1 MLNTD
6 IPGIFR
12 DKAYWKTLVVIG
24 LPVALQ
30 NLFSASLN
38 LIDNLM
44 VSGLGDR
51 ALASVGFANTV
62 FFLLIVIIFGV
73 GSGSAVFVAQYFGRN
88 DHSGIKKTLALGFL
102 SALCLSVIF
111 TILTLIFAKQII
123 GIFTTDQETIRLGS
137 EYLQI
142 VSISYPLTAVANLFY
157 SGLRSTKRAVMPFAV
172 SLISIVTNTVLNAI
186 LINGLFGAP
195 ALGVKGAAIATLVA
209 RIVEFTVLVL
219 IIYARKYL
227 VAVYPRNF
235 SGIRKDFVREMLVV
249 SIPVVANEFFWALG
263 VSTYTALYG
272 HMGTAYAT
280 AYSIMQTI
288 DRVSFAL
295 LMGIASASAA
305 MVGHKI
311 GEGKPR
317 HAFVYAAR
325 TNAFGSLL
333 GLVTGILLILFS
345 GTITSYFRVS
355 EDARSYAQLLIIL
368 FGIVLPIKTF
378 NLENL
383 LGAMRAGGDTRFAFV
398 AELVPLWLFSI
409 PMAFAA
415 GRYWGAGLIIVYLL
429 TVSDEFIK
437 AVIGFFR
444 FMSRKWIHV
453 LPGADAES

>member
-1 MLNTD
+1 MTETG
-6 IPGIFR
+6 IPKLFK
-12 DKAYWKTLVVIG
+12 DTAYWKTLIVIG

-73 GSGSAVFVAQYFGRN
+73 ASGSAVFVAQYYGRN
-88 DHSGIKKTLALGFL
+88 DQSGIKKTLALGFIA
-102 SALCLSVIF
+102 ALVLSVIF
-111 TILTLIFAKQII
+111 TILTLIFARPII

-157 SGLRSTKRAVMPFAV
+157 SGLRSTKKAIMPFAV
-172 SLISIVTNTVLNAI
+172 SFISIITNTGLNAI

-195 ALGVKGAAIATLVA
+195 ALGVKGAAIATLIA
-209 RIVEFTVLVL
+209 RIVEFVVL
-219 IIYARKYL
+219 IIFIYGRKYL
-227 VAVYPRNF
+227 VAVYPKDF
-235 SGIRKDFVREMLVV
+235 SGFRKEFVWEMLAV

-317 HAFVYAAR
+317 HAYIYAAR
-325 TNAFGSLL
+325 TNALGSLM
-333 GLVTGILLILFS
+333 GLASGVLLIIFS
-345 GTITSYFRVS
+345 GTITSFFHVS
-355 EDARSYAQLLIIL
+355 EEARSYAQLLIIL

-409 PMAFAA
+409 PLAFFA
-415 GRYWGAGLIIVYLL
+415 GRYIGASLAVVYLL
-429 TVSDEFIK
+429 TVSDELIK

-444 FMSRKWIHV
+444 FISRKWIHI
-453 LPGADAES
+453 LPGADSEE